1 MSDTDKPAFER
12 GLLAKKNNSILV
24 GTFFNVN
31 RMSGMMFI
39 LLNMSNIGF
48 LESEIEPEV
57 GDYLYYLPH
66 LYKVKTVVRRWVYRI
81 CGVKIRFKTILA
93 QDELYPTTLTQR
105 PPITTQE
112 CSRMKVRLQNC
123 KKLGVACL
131 QLQEQLESVQQENG
145 MLQGQVV
152 ELKQQLIVAEQLR
165 EHFRARTEA
174 NNSLVELECQL
185 KQTRLD
191 CESAGTESDALSVE
205 LKSALR
211 KLVEYEGIWK
221 QLAKKFRK
229 RFEVRKLELKIEAE
243 ITPKCSLQDDYM
255 RLRKSYP
262 VQDHCQYKICFGSH
276 PLQRLRKSNGDSNK
290 CLY

>member
-1 MSDTDKPAFER
+1 M
-12 GLLAKKNNSILV
+12 V
-24 GTFFNVN
+24 
-31 RMSGMMFI
+31 
-39 LLNMSNIGF
+39 F

-57 GDYLYYLPH
+57 GDCLYYLPH
-66 LYKVKTVVRRWVYRI
+66 LYEVKALVRRWVYRI
-81 CGVKIRFKTILA
+81 CGVKTRFKTIMA

-131 QLQEQLESVQQENG
+131 QLQEQINSVQQENG

-174 NNSLVELECQL
+174 NNNLVELECQL
-185 KQTRLD
+185 QQMRLD

-211 KLVEYEGIWK
+211 KLVEYQGTWK
-221 QLAKKFRK
+221 QHVKKFQK
-229 RFEVRKLELKIEAE
+229 RFR
-243 ITPKCSLQDDYM
+243 
-255 RLRKSYP
+255 
-262 VQDHCQYKICFGSH
+262 G
-276 PLQRLRKSNGDSNK
+276 
-290 CLY
+290 